1 MKNKKINIKT
11 IVIII
16 VLVLSFPFVFSMIVY
31 ERNFNQRYEVYE
43 PLSRTVDEF
52 PGLSSER
59 HSFASNKGQELVAYL
74 YSHTDTE
81 APHGLV
87 IISHGLGGGGQNTYM
102 GLADYFAGKDY
113 LVFAYDAT
121 GNGESEGK
129 TAKGM
134 PQGLIDLDYAIRYV
148 KEQPDLAGLPIV
160 LFGHSWGAY
169 SAASALNLHPDV
181 KAVVI
186 SAGFDKTQDLFEAAG
201 RKMFGHTIKLF
212 LPYVG
217 LYERVK
223 FGDYAGYSSLD
234 GLDKSSALVMV
245 LHSTDDETISS
256 EKGFDIFYE
265 RYADDPRFD
274 FVQYQDRGH
283 DMLWYAESA
292 RTYRDEFNEEFAKY
306 IEQLDEKFTPEIR
319 ADYIEQNVDKS
330 QLFQLDPELMS
341 RILNLY
347 NRAVE

>member
-11 IVIII
+11 II
-16 VLVLSFPFVFSMIVY
+16 VVLLLVLTFPFVFSMIVY
-31 ERNFNQRYEVYE
+31 ERNFNKHYEVYE
-43 PLSRTVDEF
+43 PLSRTIDEF
-52 PGLSSER
+52 PGLNSER
-59 HSFASNKGQELVAYL
+59 CSFSSNKGQELVAYL
-74 YSHTDTE
+74 YSHGDID
-81 APHGLV
+81 APLGLV
-87 IISHGLGGGGQNTYM
+87 IISHGLGSGGQNIYM
-102 GLADYFAGKDY
+102 GLADYFAGKGY

-148 KEQPDLAGLPIV
+148 KEQAELADLPIV

-169 SAASALNLHPDV
+169 SAASVLNLHPDV
-181 KAVVI
+181 KAVVL
-186 SAGFDKTQDLFEAAG
+186 SAGFNKTQELFEEAG
-201 RKMFGHTIKLF
+201 RKMFGPRIKVF